1 MNTKGGSRDSKSA
14 RGGKGGPPAVINL
27 NINTNIE
34 LHKTENAWKPDL
46 MRKSEVKTQEED
58 PLLELERQVRSILN
72 KLTPQKFDKLVKL
85 FNELVIDSEVK
96 LSNSIELIFE
106 KVSNIDHDDLKSF
119 MSLICQILLFLVHIF
134 FLLWILDKSIILK
147 SGKC

>member
-1 MNTKGGSRDSKSA
+1 MNTKGGSRNSKSA
-14 RGGKGGPPAVINL
+14 QGGKGGPPAVIKL
-27 NINTNIE
+27 
-34 LHKTENAWKPDL
+34 
-46 MRKSEVKTQEED
+46 S
-58 PLLELERQVRSILN
+58 QVQSILN
-72 KLTPQKFDKLVKL
+72 EFTPQKFDKLVKL

-96 LSNSIELIFE
+96 FIELIELIFE
-106 KVSNIDHDDLKSF
+106 KVSYIDHDDLKSF